1 MRFTIKPEKSVR
13 LENRTKLQKENRRMK
28 KLIAFLLAALMTF
41 SLVACGSKSDAGS
54 GDGSNIQKTLT
65 IGTAQDI
72 NSLDLQMQNDQIN
85 NNCLTLTHQSLCMLT
100 NDATETGITYV
111 PQLAEKWEWED
122 DNTLVFHLKDGI
134 KFSDG
139 SDCTADDVVFTY
151 EMALKP
157 DTYVSSTL
165 SLITGV
171 EARDA
176 KTVVFHTSSYSN
188 EILSNISGKPMGI
201 QSKAAYESG
210 MDKPYTIGTGQ
221 YKLKEWKEGQYVTFV
236 RNDNYWGDDPGVAE
250 EITFKP
256 ILEAASRVVALENGE
271 IDVCIDPPTTEL
283 SFLEK
288 NDKVTVFEKAG
299 TRLFYFGFN
308 CSKAPFDN
316 KTLRQAVSCAIN
328 KDAIV
333 DVVLQGKGETQD
345 TVLNRGVWSFYNEDD
360 LGAYTY
366 DVARA
371 KELLAKAGYKE
382 GDLNVDLYAAT
393 DSPYKDIAPMIQAD
407 LKAIGINVNIVS
419 LDQATLKSECQA
431 GDQQM
436 FLWRWNV
443 IDRLDEVYT
452 ELFKTGF
459 ASNYHHFSDS
469 YVDEMGAKILAEKD
483 EDARYTESVDLQKYL
498 AEECPQVPLYV
509 ANLIIA
515 YNKGLQG
522 TYLFGGG
529 NHVWTHAYVDLSAAK

>member
-1 MRFTIKPEKSVR
+1 
-13 LENRTKLQKENRRMK
+13 MK
-28 KLIAFLLAALMTF
+28 KLIAFLLAALMVF
-41 SLVACGSKSDAGS
+41 SLVACGSKGESGS
-54 GDGSNIQKTLT
+54 GIQKTLT

-85 NNCLTLTHQSLCMLT
+85 NNCLTLTHQSLCSLT
-100 NDATETGITYV
+100 NNATETGITYE
-111 PQLAEKWEWED
+111 PQLAESWEWEN

-134 KFSDG
+134 KFSTGDP
-139 SDCTADDVVFTY
+139 CTADDVVFTY
-151 EMALKP
+151 EKALKP

-171 EARDA
+171 EARDE

-201 QSKAAYESG
+201 LSKKAYESG
-210 MDKPYTIGTGQ
+210 QDKPYLIGTGQ

-236 RNDNYWGDDPGVAE
+236 RNDNYWGTDPGVAE

-256 ILEAASRVVALENGE
+256 ILEAASRVIALENGE

-283 SFLEK
+283 SFLEGNK
-288 NDKVTVFEKAG
+288 DVTVYEQAG

-308 CSKAPFDN
+308 TAKAPFDN

-328 KDAIV
+328 KQAIV
-333 DVVLQGKGETQD
+333 DVVLQGKGQTQD
-345 TVLNRGVWSFYNEDD
+345 TVVNRGVWSFYNDKD

-366 DVARA
+366 DVERA
-371 KELLAKAGYKE
+371 KQLLEKSGHKAGE
-382 GDLNVDLYAAT
+382 LTVDLYAAT
-393 DSPYKDIAPMIQAD
+393 DSPYKDIAPMIQSD
-407 LKAIGINVNIVS
+407 LSAIGINVNIVS
-419 LDQATLKSECQA
+419 LDQATLKSQCQA
-431 GDQQM
+431 GDQQI

-459 ASNYHHFSDS
+459 ASNYHHYSDP
-469 YVDEMGAKILAEKD
+469 YVDEMGAKILTEKD
-483 EDARYTESVDLQKYL
+483 KDTRYKESVELQKYL

-509 ANLIIA
+509 ANLVIA
-515 YNKGLQG
+515 YRNGLKG

-529 NHVWTHAYVDLSAAK
+529 NHVWTHAYVETAGK